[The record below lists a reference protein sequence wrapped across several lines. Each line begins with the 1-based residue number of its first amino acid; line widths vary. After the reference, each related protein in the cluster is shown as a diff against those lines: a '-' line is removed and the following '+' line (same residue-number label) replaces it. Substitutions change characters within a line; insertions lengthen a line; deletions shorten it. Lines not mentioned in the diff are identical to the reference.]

1 MRVVS
6 DCIYKHP
13 EILEATG
20 EQESRI
26 VENLKIAPLTS
37 WLVTFIPAWCNLY
50 DTNYIID
57 QKPYLTYEEI
67 PPLPTGTNRR
77 ARKVARDLARGAAK
91 RERKLRRLQWLHEHL
106 PHRRRPI
113 EIEDDD
119 TLRDDFLTNAAI
131 EAEQTVRINHPDIK
145 EAGD

>member
-1 MRVVS
+1 MLS
-6 DCIYKHP
+6 GTSAKT
-13 EILEATG
+13 L
-20 EQESRI
+20 
-26 VENLKIAPLTS
+26 APA
-37 WLVTFIPAWCNLY
+37 IPAWCNLY

-77 ARKVARDLARGAAK
+77 ARKVARDLERGAAK
-91 RERKLRRLQWLHEHL
+91 RARKLRRCQWLHEHL

-113 EIEDDD
+113 EAQDDD

-131 EAEQTVRINHPDIK
+131 EAEQTVRINK
-145 EAGD
+145 EAPEA

>member
-1 MRVVS
+1 MFQPRVFGYINIVKLVFPAEYNRLS
-6 DCIYKHP
+6 IDLFEITIDSICQFLLRSHADAAKHLLRHFA
-13 EILEATG
+13 EETLNHI
-20 EQESRI
+20 
-26 VENLKIAPLTS
+26 
-37 WLVTFIPAWCNLY
+37 
-50 DTNYIID
+50 
-57 QKPYLTYEEI
+57 TYEEI

-77 ARKVARDLARGAAK
+77 VRKVARDLARGAAK

-131 EAEQTVRINHPDIK
+131 EAEQTVRINK
-145 EAGD
+145 EAPEA